1 METPFSND
9 MFAFVFQAFKN
20 LYPDKEC
27 ECQWVH
33 RIKDGEEE
41 AFGATTFDDD
51 GKVYVAISAE
61 VPVVNATEVFVHEL
75 AHVAV
80 GIDKGHGKEWEE
92 AFSEIC
98 NEYERIL
105 EKIEQ
110 EEGKI

>member
-9 MFAFVFQAFKN
+9 MFALVFQAFKK

-27 ECQWVH
+27 ECQWVSGLA
-33 RIKDGEEE
+33 DGKEK
-41 AFGATTFDDD
+41 AFGATTFADD

-61 VPVVNATEVFVHEL
+61 VPAINAAEVFAHEL

-80 GIDKGHGKEWEE
+80 GDDAGHGQEWEE
-92 AFSEIC
+92 ALSEIC

-110 EEGKI
+110 EEEA

>member
-20 LYPDKEC
+20 LYPDKKC
-27 ECQWVH
+27 ECQWVPG
-33 RIKDGEEE
+33 IADGKEK
-41 AFGATTFDDD
+41 AFGGTTFADD

-61 VPVVNATEVFVHEL
+61 VPVINAAEVLAHEL

-80 GIDKGHGKEWEE
+80 GDDAGHGQEWEE

-98 NEYERIL
+98 NEYGRIL

-110 EEGKI
+110 EEGKK